1 MARKP
6 DFQRDRNPLKTLVYC
21 MAVIILLACVAGLY
35 LNSRARHARFD
46 EQVARAAENE
56 TEYVM
61 KRREPATESESE
73 TETEAATEAATEQE
87 TETEGTDYEVSVL
100 VLNGTQRPGVA
111 GYWQE
116 ELEEAGYTNVSSA
129 SYNQEVEEITTI
141 HAGSEEEAAPFLEFF
156 PDGVYEEETVNGE
169 SIEPEEGEEVPEDCD
184 VYIVIGRGDVPE
196 M

>member
-73 TETEAATEAATEQE
+73 TETEAVTEAATEQE

-129 SYNQEVEEITTI
+129 SYNQE
-141 HAGSEEEAAPFLEFF
+141 GRNPPPFTRAVRKRQSPSWSFSRTGCTRKRAVDE
-156 PDGVYEEETVNGE
+156 E
-169 SIEPEEGEEVPEDCD
+169 SIEPEEGEEVPEDL
-184 VYIVIGRGDVPE
+184 
-196 M
+196 